1 MEIFTGM
8 GRVVLFI
15 MTAQLGLLQYSCVKN
30 VFYDCAWLEKLIG
43 KSLASNGVNKMT

>member
-8 GRVVLFI
+8 GQVVLFI

-30 VFYDCAWLEKLIG
+30 VFYDSAWLEKLIG
-43 KSLASNGVNKMT
+43 KSLASNGVNKMR